1 MQALI
6 SGQNMVLT
14 NTKFNAELLNTKKSS
29 FKGEIDTSAFLLAKN
44 DKVRGDDDFI
54 FYNAPGSNS
63 IGITLSTHQS
73 GPCFNIDLN
82 QVHSDIDKIA
92 LTVVVDGKSTISDFE
107 SLTLNVE
114 GVCTYDVPVQG
125 RAEKALI
132 VGHFY
137 RHQNGWKFRAMGVG
151 FNGGLKP
158 LAELFGVDVA
168 DEQSTSQ
175 STSIP
180 PSKPVVSLEKKL
192 QDKAPHLVS
201 LAKPIKVSLE
211 KHKLETVKAKVA
223 FVLDASGSMSYQF
236 SKGNVQAVLER
247 IAALAV
253 QFDDDGSMDMWAF
266 AERHRK
272 YEDVS
277 LDNLRG
283 YVSNMQSTGKK
294 GWLDLLP
301 GLGCSNNEPPVMK
314 EVVET
319 FKDSKEPVYIVF
331 ITDGGI
337 SQTNAIK
344 NVLRKSA
351 ELPIFWKFVGLGGS
365 SYGILEELDD
375 FTDRLVDN
383 TDFFPIDDF
392 NKVKDE
398 VLYDRLLVEFSSWIA
413 AAKSKGILA

>member
-1 MQALI
+1 MQTLM

-14 NTKFNAELLNTKKSS
+14 NTQFTIAIRNLRKGS
-29 FKGEIDTSAFLLAKN
+29 FEGEMDTSAFLLTKS

-54 FYNAPGSNS
+54 FYNSPGSS
-63 IGITLSTHQS
+63 CIGISLSANQS
-73 GPCFNIDLN
+73 EPKFEIDLSR
-82 QVHSDIDKIA
+82 VDAGVDKIA
-92 LTVVVDGKSTISDFE
+92 FTIVVDGKSTISDF
-107 SLTLNVE
+107 SNLTLHID
-114 GVCTYDVPVQG
+114 GVCSYDVPVES
-125 RAEKALI
+125 RTEKSLI
-132 VGHFY
+132 LGHIY

-168 DEQSTSQ
+168 DEQPSSQ
-175 STSIP
+175 STPIP

-272 YEDVS
+272 YEDVT
-277 LDNLRG
+277 LDNLSG
-283 YVSNMQSTGKK
+283 YVSKMQSTGKK

-383 TDFFPIDDF
+383 TDFFAIDDF
-392 NKVKDE
+392 KKIKDE
-398 VLYDRLLVEFSSWIA
+398 DLYDRLLVEFSSWMA
-413 AAKSKGILA
+413 AAKNKGILA